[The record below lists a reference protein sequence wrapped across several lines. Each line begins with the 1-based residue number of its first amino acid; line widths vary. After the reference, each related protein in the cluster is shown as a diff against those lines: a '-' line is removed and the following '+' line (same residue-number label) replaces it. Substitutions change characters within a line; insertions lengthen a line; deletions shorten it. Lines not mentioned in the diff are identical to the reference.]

1 MCRYFGTFEGDVP
14 CSTRNICFTVV
25 GYLVMLLSNS
35 AAGNAGVDKSF
46 DMTPT
51 PVLHVA
57 GDRTKDAVSSL
68 IKGSKI
74 DQKNEVVAKANEQ
87 LTAPLIGG
95 QASGGT
101 RGSE

>member
-1 MCRYFGTFEGDVP
+1 MP
-14 CSTRNICFTVV
+14 CSTRNILFTVV
-25 GYLVMLLSNS
+25 GYFVMLLSNS

-68 IKGSKI
+68 VKASKTEKQTDVI
-74 DQKNEVVAKANEQ
+74 ADANSQ
-87 LTAPLIGG
+87 LKTPLIGG
-95 QASGGT
+95 P
-101 RGSE
+101 GSE

>member
-1 MCRYFGTFEGDVP
+1 VP
-14 CSTRNICFTVV
+14 CSTRNILFTVV

-68 IKGSKI
+68 VQGNK
-74 DQKNEVVAKANEQ
+74 QKQSDKAVENANDH
-87 LTAPLIGG
+87 LTAPLIG
-95 QASGGT
+95 AN
-101 RGSE
+101 GSE

>member
-1 MCRYFGTFEGDVP
+1 MP
-14 CSTRNICFTVV
+14 CSTRNILFTVV

-68 IKGSKI
+68 VQGNKTG
-74 DQKNEVVAKANEQ
+74 QQNEVLANANDQ
-87 LTAPLIGG
+87 LTAPLIGSNVG
-95 QASGGT
+95 AMP
-101 RGSE
+101 GSE